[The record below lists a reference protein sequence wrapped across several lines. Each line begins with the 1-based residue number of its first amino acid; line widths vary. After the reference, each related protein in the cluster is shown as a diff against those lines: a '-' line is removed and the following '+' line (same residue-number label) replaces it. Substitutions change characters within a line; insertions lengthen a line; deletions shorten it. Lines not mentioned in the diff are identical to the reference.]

1 MRIGGQRS
9 THATPHSMTVPHR
22 TEALAAPSLTA
33 AVVALRTRGMRV
45 SGPRRALLETLY
57 AAAGPLTAEELAGE
71 LDLASVYRNLDA
83 LESVGLIRHVHVGH
97 GPGMYALAARRDRGY
112 AACEVCG
119 RHAALDAPALAAVRA
134 AIQDATGFTSDFSHF
149 PIVGRCPDCAADA
162 GAHPDIP
169 DPAKEH
175 HAHT

>member
-1 MRIGGQRS
+1 
-9 THATPHSMTVPHR
+9 MTVPHR

-45 SGPRRALLETLY
+45 SGPRRTLLEALY
-57 AAAGPLTAEELAGE
+57 AAADPLTAEELSGE

-83 LESVGLIRHVHVGH
+83 LEAVGLVRHVHVGH

-112 AACEVCG
+112 AACEGCG
-119 RHAALDAPALAAVRA
+119 RHAALDASALAAVRA
-134 AIQDATGFTSDFSHF
+134 AVDAATGFTSDFSHF
-149 PIVGRCPDCAADA
+149 PIVGLCPYCANP
-162 GAHPDIP
+162 AHP

-175 HAHT
+175 HAHP

>member
-1 MRIGGQRS
+1 
-9 THATPHSMTVPHR
+9 MTVPHR

-57 AAAGPLTAEELAGE
+57 RADEPLTAEALAGD

-83 LESVGLIRHVHVGH
+83 LEAVGLVRHVHVGH

-112 AACEVCG
+112 VACEGCG
-119 RHAALDAPALAAVRA
+119 NHVALDPHALAAVRA
-134 AIQDATGFTSDFSHF
+134 TVQAATGFTSDFSHF
-149 PIVGRCPDCAADA
+149 PIVGLCPDCT
-162 GAHPDIP
+162 
-169 DPAKEH
+169 KEPH
-175 HAHT
+175 HAHP